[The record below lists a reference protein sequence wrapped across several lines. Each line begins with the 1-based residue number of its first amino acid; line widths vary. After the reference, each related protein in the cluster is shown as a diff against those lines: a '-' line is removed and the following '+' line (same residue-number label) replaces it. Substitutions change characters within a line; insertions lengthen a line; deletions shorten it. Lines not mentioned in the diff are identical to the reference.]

1 MMAHGRNGVQ
11 LPIPQ
16 WQPAHNPVR
25 ELETTVTF
33 LEMNSEALH
42 HVTPPSNV
50 KLMLLRAENI
60 TSSFYRY
67 LYGTV
72 GRDCNWHDRKL
83 MGEQELAAL
92 IHADGVEIWVLYVGG
107 QPAGYFELAPR
118 ENATV
123 EIEYFGLIAEFH
135 SLGLGKWFLAEAIRA
150 AWAKQ
155 PKRVIVE
162 TCTLDGPAALSLY
175 QKLGFTAY
183 DQKSKVMQ
191 VAE

>member
-11 LPIPQ
+11 PPIPQ

-25 ELETTVTF
+25 EFETTVTF

-60 TSSFYRY
+60 TPGFYRY

-83 MGEQELAAL
+83 MGEEELATL
-92 IHADGVEIWVLYVGG
+92 IHADGVEVWVLYVCG

-118 ENATV
+118 EKATV

-162 TCTLDGPAALSLY
+162 TCTLDGPAALPLY
-175 QKLGFTAY
+175 QKLGFVPY
-183 DQKSKVMQ
+183 GQSEKEMEISG
-191 VAE
+191 